1 MVTAEKASY
10 LIFQEKYI
18 RPMPL
23 DDAVNLYSTI
33 GKRNAKF
40 LFTWLHNIYKKVYLP
55 CIDLDYADT
64 LAIDKT
70 KLTIFD
76 VCIDDAADNYR
87 VRNKELLYKLLK
99 IPWNSY
105 DNQFYNPDIYFETS
119 KTLYLDVLS
128 SIKSYPRY
136 EELKDVFD
144 YDLKQVLHSMEYSYL
159 VNSKNG
165 FGSYMESLLYVPH
178 GLMVILHCVMD
189 LMCSPKFKIS
199 ELNNVHAVFTI
210 AQKVM
215 CIGNMLN
222 TYPREIR
229 EKDISSPI
237 MMLALEKGL
246 YQYHDIKKNDF
257 EIKVLPKI
265 KKLEPHFQAMVPKY
279 LNEIRKYKKK
289 VHCFNVEE
297 FVQALQ
303 YVYDMFIK
311 RAQYWELA

>member
-1 MVTAEKASY
+1 MVTTEKASY
-10 LIFQEKYI
+10 LIFEEKYI

-23 DDAVNLYSTI
+23 DDAVKLYSTI

-40 LFTWLHNIYKKVYLP
+40 LFKWLHNIYKKVYLP
-55 CIDLDYADT
+55 CVDSDYTDT

-70 KLTIFD
+70 KLTIVD
-76 VCIDDAADNYR
+76 VCVDDVADNYR
-87 VRNKELLYKLLK
+87 VRNKKLLYKLLK
-99 IPWNSY
+99 MPWNSL
-105 DNQFYNPDIYFETS
+105 DNQFYNGDIYYETS
-119 KTLYLDVLS
+119 KILYLDVIS
-128 SIKSYPRY
+128 SIKTYPRY

-159 VNSKNG
+159 VNSKMG

-189 LMCSPKFKIS
+189 LMCSPKFRIS

-237 MMLALEKGL
+237 MMLGLEKGL
-246 YQYHDIKKNDF
+246 FQYNDVAKNDF
-257 EIKVLPKI
+257 EVKVLPKI
-265 KKLEPHFQAMVPKY
+265 KKLEPHFRALVPKY
-279 LNEIRKYKKK
+279 LNEILRYKKK
-289 VHCFNVEE
+289 VHCFDVKE
-297 FVQALQ
+297 FVGALE
-303 YVYDMFIK
+303 YVYKMFLK
-311 RAQYWELA
+311 RTQYWELT